1 MVPILSSFNFR
12 GDDLGE
18 LMVPRLID
26 RDDDWDDDS
35 DDDYPDF
42 GDDEPMIPCPNC
54 GMDIHDESERCPHCE
69 RYISKEDAPTDRK
82 PWWIIVGV
90 VLCLYVVYRWNVW
103 W

>member
-1 MVPILSSFNFR
+1 MVAIPSSINQP
-12 GDDLGE
+12 GNNLGE
-18 LMVPRLID
+18 MKMPRLINH
-26 RDDDWDDDS
+26 DDDWDDDS

-42 GDDEPMIPCPNC
+42 GDDEAMIPCPYC

-69 RYISKEDAPTDRK
+69 RFISTEDAPTARK
-82 PWWIIVGV
+82 PWWIILGV